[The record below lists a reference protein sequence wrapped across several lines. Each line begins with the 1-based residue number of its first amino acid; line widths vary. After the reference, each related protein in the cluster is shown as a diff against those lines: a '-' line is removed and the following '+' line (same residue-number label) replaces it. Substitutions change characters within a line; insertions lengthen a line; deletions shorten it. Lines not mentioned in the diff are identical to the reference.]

1 MSSILLTEENISQ
14 IPISSPQREALN
26 LSIAAELRANF
37 DYDFEKFWQWSG
49 VVKNDTSPVVLAAK
63 LTGAYHSLEK
73 GLTLE
78 EPRALFGRSKVK
90 FIIRA
95 VRALEK
101 IGYTSV
107 ATRGG
112 RGTIQDYMR
121 FHKEHHYSLPA
132 DYEKELRDFVSER
145 DGLFP
150 GGAVL
155 LTKKEVQN
163 ATAFDYTRFVQT
175 RHSIRHYTGE
185 SVSPEQ
191 IKLAVSRAIHT
202 PRAVN
207 RETRRVYVAYD
218 TVLRNH
224 VLKYQHGNIGF
235 GHKLGA
241 VLIITTD
248 IREFDIIGERNQAWI
263 DGGLFAMGLNF
274 ALHADNLGTCM
285 LNWSADKEQD
295 QALRSAFEIPEYEV
309 IITMLGV
316 GSLPESLRVAASPA
330 PVADDILSVIKP
342 RFGLEAMPPAG
353 RR

>member
-1 MSSILLTEENISQ
+1 MSM
-14 IPISSPQREALN
+14 
-26 LSIAAELRANF
+26 AAELRANY
-37 DYDFEKFWQWSG
+37 DYDFEKFREWSG
-49 VVKNDTSPVVLAAK
+49 VVNNSTSPVVLAAK
-63 LTGAYHSLEK
+63 LTGAYHSIEK

-78 EPRALFGRSKVK
+78 EPRTLFGRSKVE

-101 IGYTSV
+101 IGHTSV

-121 FHKEHHYSLPA
+121 FHEEHHFSLPA
-132 DYEKELRDFVSER
+132 DYEKELRDFVSE
-145 DGLFP
+145 GKELFP
-150 GGAVL
+150 GGAVS
-155 LTKKEVQN
+155 LTKKEVQD
-163 ATAFDYTRFVQT
+163 ATSFDYTRFVQT

-185 SVSPEQ
+185 SVSPER

-207 RETRRVYVAYD
+207 RETRRVYAAYD
-218 TVLRNH
+218 PVLRDH
-224 VLKYQHGNIGF
+224 VLKYQHGNTGF

-274 ALHADNLGTCM
+274 ALHADNLGTRM

-309 IITMLGV
+309 IITMMGV
-316 GSLPESLRVAASPA
+316 GGLPESLHVAASPA
-330 PVADDILSVIKP
+330 PVADDILSIIESRPGTGAK
-342 RFGLEAMPPAG
+342 PPAG